1 MRITRGLL
9 YVILTAVLGRV
20 TFNGHQET
28 YYNLNM
34 SNIVNRA
41 HDNGIDGA
49 YWIDEKGI
57 KRFDEYV
64 IVAADWSIH
73 PYGSLVET
81 SHGTGIVL
89 DTGDFIKDHPEDID
103 IATSWKE

>member
-9 YVILTAVLGRV
+9 YVVLTAVLGRV

-41 HDNGIDGA
+41 HKNGIEGA
-49 YWIDEKGI
+49 YWIDGDGV

-73 PYGSLVET
+73 PYGSLVDT
-81 SHGTGIVL
+81 SRGTGIVL
-89 DTGDFIKDHPEDID
+89 DTGDFIKEHPADID
-103 IATSWKE
+103 IAVTW